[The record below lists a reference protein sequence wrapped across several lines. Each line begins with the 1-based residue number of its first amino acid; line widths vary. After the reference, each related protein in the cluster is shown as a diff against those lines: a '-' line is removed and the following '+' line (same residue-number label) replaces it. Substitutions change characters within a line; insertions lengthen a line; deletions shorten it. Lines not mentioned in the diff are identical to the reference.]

1 MRKAMNTRQRR
12 VNVTFRS
19 DTLKAVSLL
28 ADKKEM
34 SLSSMTQ
41 ELVEQALELRED
53 IHLSHLADV
62 AEKRAKGKK
71 TVPADRLWK
80 KLGIK

>member
-1 MRKAMNTRQRR
+1 MSTRQRR

-19 DTLKAVSLL
+19 DILKAVSLL
-28 ADKKEM
+28 ADKKDL

-53 IHLSHLADV
+53 VYLSQLADV

-71 TVPADRLWK
+71 TIPADRLWK
-80 KLGIK
+80 KLGLK

>member
-1 MRKAMNTRQRR
+1 MSTRHHR
-12 VNVTFRS
+12 VNVTFRP
-19 DTLKAVSLL
+19 DILKAVSLL

-53 IHLSHLADV
+53 IHLSQLADA
-62 AEKRAKGKK
+62 AEKKAKGKK

-80 KLGIK
+80 KLGLK

>member
-1 MRKAMNTRQRR
+1 MHPRQRR
-12 VNVTFRS
+12 VNVSFRS
-19 DTLKAVSLL
+19 NVLKAVSLL

-41 ELVEQALELRED
+41 ELVEQALELQED
-53 IHLSHLADV
+53 VYLSKLADE

-71 TVPADRLWK
+71 TIPADRLWK
-80 KLGIK
+80 KLGLK